1 MNDEVKI
8 SLKLICDVFLID
20 LLLVVFVYLLIKEWN
35 VILLGELIFIGY

>member
-1 MNDEVKI
+1 MLN
-8 SLKLICDVFLID
+8 